1 MSQSS
6 QQKLLAL
13 ATVAIIALLGLS
25 AFLIYTK
32 VNQDKLIKSQSAELI
47 EETRLKADLE
57 KEYYQA
63 LSDLEEMRGN
73 NSELNAMIET
83 QKAELKK
90 SKDRIDGLISTSK
103 ELDKARLEIGRLKN
117 YVTEVEELKKQNAVL
132 RDTNVALAAKRDE
145 LVIQVQQERVT
156 NEVLTTERAELAT
169 QNESLA
175 HEREILARK
184 VDIASSIKV
193 ADISAVGYKVRSSG
207 KEADAKKAKTID
219 GIKICF
225 NTTNNVIVSG
235 GMETFYIRVIN
246 PLGEVMAIQ
255 DLGSG
260 QLKLSNTGETIQY
273 TQAVELEYSNE
284 PAPGCVN
291 WQPGIPFE
299 SGTYQVEIYNKGFM
313 AGKGSFTLR

>member
-32 VNQDKLIKSQSAELI
+32 INQDKLIKSQSAELI

-83 QKAELKK
+83 QKTELKK
-90 SKDRIDGLISTSK
+90 SKDRIEGLIVTSK

-117 YVTEVEELKKQNAVL
+117 YVAETEELKKQIASL
-132 RDTNVALAAKRDE
+132 KTTNEELATERDE
-145 LVIQVQQERVT
+145 LVIAVEQVRVT
-156 NEVLTTERAELAT
+156 NDELTTERSALVSEK
-169 QNESLA
+169 ESLEK
-175 HEREILARK
+175 EREVLARK

-193 ADISAVGYKVRSSG
+193 GEISAKGYIVKNSG
-207 KEADAKKAKTID
+207 KEAESKRAKTID

-225 NTTNNVIVSG
+225 NTTSNVIVSG
-235 GMETFYIRVIN
+235 GMETFYIRIIN

-260 QLKLSNTGETIQY
+260 EIKLSNNESVQY
-273 TQAVELEYSNE
+273 TQAVDVNYSNDSV
-284 PAPGCVN
+284 PGCVN

-313 AGKGSFTLR
+313 SGKGSFNLN